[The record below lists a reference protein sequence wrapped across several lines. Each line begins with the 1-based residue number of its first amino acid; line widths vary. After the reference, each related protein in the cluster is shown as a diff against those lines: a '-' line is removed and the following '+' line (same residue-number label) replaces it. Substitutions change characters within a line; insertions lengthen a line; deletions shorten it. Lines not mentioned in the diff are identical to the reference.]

1 MKISA
6 SAANQSMKSSKTI
19 RVRIMNIKKELERF
33 STGKTDLRFNDV
45 NVMPETI
52 YAIMINEVVPSCIED
67 DFY

>member
-52 YAIMINEVVPSCIED
+52 YAIMINELFHHV
-67 DFY
+67 